1 MLAQPEALVSELQE
15 DFVLD
20 VRGASLAAIKDAV
33 WLRQKS
39 RELRAESKQLQVRS
53 RMVNDHAIAAA
64 GCAAELNLN
73 LITA

>member
-1 MLAQPEALVSELQE
+1 MLAQPDALVSELQE
-15 DFVLD
+15 NSILD

-39 RELRAESKQLQVRS
+39 RELRAESKQLQLTS
-53 RMVNDHAIAAA
+53 RMVNDHATAAA
-64 GCAAELNLN
+64 VCAAELNLN